1 MKLTI
6 SKRKKRNTL
15 LLLLLPKR
23 VKDVDMKYFVLVLA
37 IPFLIYSNSALADKK
52 MTRGITAERILYKGT
67 ILFAS
72 KHIDSNT
79 HFFTVKSDETNTL
92 GVWYCMVNFTYT
104 ECHTSGNLSS
114 E

>member
-1 MKLTI
+1 M
-6 SKRKKRNTL
+6 
-15 LLLLLPKR
+15 
-23 VKDVDMKYFVLVLA
+23 KDVDIKCLVLVLA

-52 MTRGITAERILYKGT
+52 MTSGITAERVIFKGI

-72 KHIDSNT
+72 KHIDGNT